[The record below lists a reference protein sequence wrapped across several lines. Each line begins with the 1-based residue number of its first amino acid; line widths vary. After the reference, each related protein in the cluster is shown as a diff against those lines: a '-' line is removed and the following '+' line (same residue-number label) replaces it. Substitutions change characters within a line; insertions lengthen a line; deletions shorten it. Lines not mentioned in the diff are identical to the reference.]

1 MWRPAPRT
9 VLLAALVAI
18 ALGSVALTHYA
29 FTPSLVTQRRP
40 DITAPL
46 LLLPSAA
53 AACLV
58 QAISYPSFAH
68 RLTASAVLLVGG
80 VVATLVIM
88 FLVGCG
94 FYGACSK

>member
-9 VLLAALVAI
+9 VFLAALVAV

-29 FTPSLVTQRRP
+29 FTLSPVTQRRP
-40 DITAPL
+40 DITPPL
-46 LLLPSAA
+46 LFLPSAVA
-53 AACLV
+53 VLLA
-58 QAISYPSFAH
+58 QAIAFPSLGH
-68 RLTASAVLLVGG
+68 RLTASVVLLLGG
-80 VVATLVIM
+80 VVATLLIM